1 MDNKS
6 IENNID
12 NEFTDINKESK
23 SKPYVVVIILYI
35 IVIILTILLI
45 FGLKHQKDT
54 VDNAINETNKIPE
67 NNEIDDSNKNENNI
81 IDDNNI
87 QNIPEDIPNIDEVP
101 GNSGNSNIPVNPEE
115 NIIDNNID
123 SGVNN
128 NNNNNNS
135 MLGDESSILDMLG

>member
-1 MDNKS
+1 MDNKN

-23 SKPYVVVIILYI
+23 TKPYVIVIVLYI

-67 NNEIDDSNKNENNI
+67 NNELDRPNNNENNI
-81 IDDNNI
+81 IDDDNI
-87 QNIPEDIPNIDEVP
+87 QNIPEEIPNIDEVQ
-101 GNSGNSNIPVNPEE
+101 GNSGNNNTPVNPDE

-128 NNNNNNS
+128 NSNNNNS
-135 MLGDESSILDMLG
+135 ILGDESSILDMLG